1 MNDKPI
7 ELDMDFMETI
17 IAFNSIFNE
26 SFLSSI
32 IDIADPKLFR
42 DKNIQVIFK
51 IITEFYKTNS
61 AIPTITEIKAHLVS
75 EEDKKAA
82 KIVFQSFKHINTKF
96 NIDELLKNSEQFFR
110 ERSLYDA
117 IETTLKDHSNR
128 ENKTDASKTLELF
141 TKACNISLV
150 DNLGH
155 DYFKDI
161 ENHITSLNVEHQYIK
176 TGYDWLDKILGGGLL
191 KDGRSLYVFS
201 GVTNSGKSIVLG
213 NLGVNIVS
221 QNKTV
226 VIISLEMSED
236 MYTRRTSSQL
246 SRIPFG
252 NLKSESTELQTF
264 VKSYIETNP
273 NSNLYIKEFSP
284 KSITVSHIRAYVEK
298 LMRKKKIKPDVLI
311 VDYVNLLLPS
321 VVTGSS
327 YTDIKSVT
335 EQLRALS
342 YVFNCPVVTAT
353 QLGRAAFDKV
363 DPGLEHTSESIGLAM
378 TADAQF
384 AIWSDEHDK
393 ELGIIHMG
401 CQKNRFGVNFGKE
414 AFRIDYDTL
423 SIETMNEDFT
433 SSDSIGEAQGSIED
447 LLSGLK

>member
-252 NLKSESTELQTF
+252 NLKS
-264 VKSYIETNP
+264 
-273 NSNLYIKEFSP
+273 
-284 KSITVSHIRAYVEK
+284 
-298 LMRKKKIKPDVLI
+298 
-311 VDYVNLLLPS
+311 
-321 VVTGSS
+321 
-327 YTDIKSVT
+327 
-335 EQLRALS
+335 
-342 YVFNCPVVTAT
+342 
-353 QLGRAAFDKV
+353 
-363 DPGLEHTSESIGLAM
+363 
-378 TADAQF
+378 
-384 AIWSDEHDK
+384 
-393 ELGIIHMG
+393 
-401 CQKNRFGVNFGKE
+401 
-414 AFRIDYDTL
+414 
-423 SIETMNEDFT
+423 
-433 SSDSIGEAQGSIED
+433 
-447 LLSGLK
+447 